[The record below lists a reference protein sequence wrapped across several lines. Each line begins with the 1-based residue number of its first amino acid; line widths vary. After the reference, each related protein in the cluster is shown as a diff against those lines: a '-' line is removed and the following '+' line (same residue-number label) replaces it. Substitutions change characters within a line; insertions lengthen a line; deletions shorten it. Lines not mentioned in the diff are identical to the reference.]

1 MTPRATI
8 LSMLFIPILMG
19 FSYVI
24 LPDSKFKQNNSNS
37 NKINSNEISDNEE
50 SSLLK
55 NDTVFVN
62 SITDNSESSSWK
74 DNLRLLKPLLKYM
87 IPLFLVYFSEYFI
100 NQGLFELLYFK
111 DSFIKSHK
119 DQYR

>member
-1 MTPRATI
+1 
-8 LSMLFIPILMG
+8 MG
-19 FSYVI
+19 FSYLI
-24 LPDSKFKQNNSNS
+24 LPDFKLTQKKDLDS
-37 NKINSNEISDNEE
+37 NKNDETSDQEE

-55 NDTVFVN
+55 NDQVLIN
-62 SITDNSESSSWK
+62 SININSKSSWIDK
-74 DNLRLLKPLLKYM
+74 LRLIRPLLKYM

-111 DSFIKSHK
+111 DSFVQSHE